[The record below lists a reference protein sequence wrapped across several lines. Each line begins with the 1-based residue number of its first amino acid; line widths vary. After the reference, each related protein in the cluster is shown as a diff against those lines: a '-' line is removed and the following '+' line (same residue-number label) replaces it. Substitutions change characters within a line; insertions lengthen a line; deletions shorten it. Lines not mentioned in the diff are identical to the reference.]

1 MKKTAV
7 ASTVQITYSA
17 NGANTKSS
25 ANTKRTAPTRE
36 AVLNCLAKNLEA
48 IKAFDIH
55 SLSLFGSVARNEATP
70 QSDLDFLVEFKN
82 PATFDGYMDLK
93 FFLEDLFERSVD
105 LVIKDD
111 LKARIRQSVIEESI
125 RVA

>member
-25 ANTKRTAPTRE
+25 ANTKRTAPSR
-36 AVLNCLAKNLEA
+36 AAGLNC
-48 IKAFDIH
+48 
-55 SLSLFGSVARNEATP
+55 
-70 QSDLDFLVEFKN
+70 LVEFKN